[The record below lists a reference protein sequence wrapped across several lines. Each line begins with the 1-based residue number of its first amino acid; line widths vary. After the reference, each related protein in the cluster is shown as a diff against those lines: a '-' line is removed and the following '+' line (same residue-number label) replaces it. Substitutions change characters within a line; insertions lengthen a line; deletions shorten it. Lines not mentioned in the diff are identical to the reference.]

1 MKIKDFL
8 QKCEGQTEI
17 LLVDGSSYV
26 QLKMIAADLFSET
39 SPDWLIVAAPL
50 LLEMEVKA
58 WWVSDGVVTIEFSE
72 AKRGEAQ

>member
-39 SPDWLIVAAPL
+39 SPDWLIVAVPL
-50 LLEMEVKA
+50 LLEMEVGA

-72 AKRGEAQ
+72 AKRGEA

>member
-26 QLKMIAADLFSET
+26 QLEMIAADLFSET
-39 SPDWLIVAAPL
+39 SSDWLIVAAPL
-50 LLEMEVKA
+50 LLEMEVGA

-72 AKRGEAQ
+72 AKRGEA

>member
-8 QKCEGQTEI
+8 QKCEGQTDI

-26 QLKMIAADLFSET
+26 QLRMIAADLFCET

-50 LLEMEVKA
+50 LLEMEVSA
-58 WWVSDGVVTIEFSE
+58 WWVKDGVVTIEFSE
-72 AKRGEAQ
+72 AKRGEA

>member
-8 QKCEGQTEI
+8 QKCEGQTCI
-17 LLVDGSSYV
+17 RLVDGSSYV
-26 QLKMIAADLFSET
+26 QLEMIAADLFSET

-72 AKRGEAQ
+72 AKRGEA

>member
-8 QKCEGQTEI
+8 QKCEGQTHI

-26 QLKMIAADLFSET
+26 QLEMIAADLFSET
-39 SPDWLIVAAPL
+39 SPDWLIVTAPL

-72 AKRGEAQ
+72 AKRGEA

>member
-26 QLKMIAADLFSET
+26 QLEMIAADLFSET
-39 SPDWLIVAAPL
+39 SPDWLIIAAPL
-50 LLEMEVKA
+50 LLEMEVGA

-72 AKRGEAQ
+72 AKRGEA